1 MTRPAMLPRAA
12 MILLAMACAACG
24 PERLRIAL
32 PPADLAT
39 CADEPR
45 APDLPRADGSA
56 EIQRLRD
63 LLTLNYVLALRGAWG
78 DCKSR
83 VDGLR
88 AWRDEA
94 GR

>member
-1 MTRPAMLPRAA
+1 
-12 MILLAMACAACG
+12 MACAACG
-24 PERLRIAL
+24 TERPRISL

-39 CADEPR
+39 CAGEPQ
-45 APDLPRADGSA
+45 APDLPRADGSVD
-56 EIQRLRD
+56 IQRLRD

-78 DCKSR
+78 DCASK

-88 AWRDEA
+88 AWRDSA